1 MARVGSP
8 TAVRLQRRMCLSC
21 GFDGA
26 SIQSDSREHGWQC
39 PRCNA
44 DLYARPPRS
53 YAELEGLNEPETPPA
68 AALRPRAAVR
78 GRHVSPLQ
86 GPPSLIERRGPSLA
100 AAVTLALTLGA
111 ALGGLALW
119 ALVTADMI

>member
-21 GFDGA
+21 GFDGSA
-26 SIQSDSREHGWQC
+26 IQNESREHGWVC

-53 YAELEGLNEPETPPA
+53 YAELEGLNETPARPEVV
-68 AALRPRAAVR
+68 LRPRAAVR
-78 GRHVSPLQ
+78 GRHVSPL
-86 GPPSLIERRGPSLA
+86 RGPIGLAPSRRHSLLA
-100 AAVTLALTLGA
+100 ATTLALSCGG
-111 ALGGLALW
+111 ALGGLVLW
-119 ALVTADMI
+119 GLIATGLI